1 MSKRT
6 RKHRKPEE
14 KAALLKRHVIEKV
27 PVSEICE
34 QEQLQPSLLYGW
46 LHQLMERAPA
56 AFAAAPGTSSRERQ
70 LEEKVAALEAKLA
83 RKDAVIAEI
92 SEEYVQLKKELGE
105 P

>member
-1 MSKRT
+1 MSKKT
-6 RKHRKPEE
+6 RRHRKPEE
-14 KAALLKRHVIEKV
+14 KAALVKRHLVEKV
-27 PVSEICE
+27 PVSQICDE
-34 QEQLQPSLLYGW
+34 EDMQPSLFYGW

-56 AFAAAPGTSSRERQ
+56 AFVATPGTSSRERQ
-70 LEEKVAALEAKLA
+70 LEEKVAALEARLA